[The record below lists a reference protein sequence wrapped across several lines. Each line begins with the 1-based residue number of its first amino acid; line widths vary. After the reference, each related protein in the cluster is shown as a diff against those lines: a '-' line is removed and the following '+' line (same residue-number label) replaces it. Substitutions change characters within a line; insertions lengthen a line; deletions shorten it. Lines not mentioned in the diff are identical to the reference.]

1 LNQAKQVFNELVDEL
16 TNHGIQTAQTAAQM
30 VAQAIN
36 KVNGILTGKSTRAV
50 QQRDFQDFIINQL
63 GLGAVWDQIQALGG
77 QPVSQIIQ
85 EGLQLV
91 LAGKDVLAQAQVV
104 FNQLVQDLINH
115 TAQASVLVGAAI
127 QQVADLLNKQPKSA
141 QRGIQDFIINE
152 LGLGAVWSI
161 IQNLGSGFV
170 SQIMSEGLQLLV
182 SGKDKLKQAQAVFAE
197 LVDEL
202 TNHGIQT
209 AQAAAQM
216 VAQAINKVNG
226 ILSGKTTRA
235 VQQRDLQS
243 FVINELGLGLVWDE
257 IQSLGANV
265 VAQILNEGM
274 QLVFAGQDVYNQA
287 IAIFKQ
293 LVSDL
298 TNHTANASTLVTAA
312 IQTVA
317 ALLNKNPS
325 RMARIDIVDFLLNTL
340 GLQSVWTEIQDLGN
354 NFVAQIISEGFQLIF
369 AGQEKLQAAQA
380 IFNQLVSDLTNHT
393 AGASGLVAQAIAQ
406 VAALL
411 NKSQ

>member
-1 LNQAKQVFNELVDEL
+1 
-16 TNHGIQTAQTAAQM
+16 
-30 VAQAIN
+30 
-36 KVNGILTGKSTRAV
+36 
-50 QQRDFQDFIINQL
+50 
-63 GLGAVWDQIQALGG
+63 
-77 QPVSQIIQ
+77 
-85 EGLQLV
+85 
-91 LAGKDVLAQAQVV
+91 
-104 FNQLVQDLINH
+104 
-115 TAQASVLVGAAI
+115 
-127 QQVADLLNKQPKSA
+127 
-141 QRGIQDFIINE
+141 
-152 LGLGAVWSI
+152 
-161 IQNLGSGFV
+161 
-170 SQIMSEGLQLLV
+170 
-182 SGKDKLKQAQAVFAE
+182 
-197 LVDEL
+197 
-202 TNHGIQT
+202 
-209 AQAAAQM
+209 
-216 VAQAINKVNG
+216 
-226 ILSGKTTRA
+226 
-235 VQQRDLQS
+235 
-243 FVINELGLGLVWDE
+243 
-257 IQSLGANV
+257 
-265 VAQILNEGM
+265 M

-287 IAIFKQ
+287 IAIFKQLVSDLTNHTSNASTLVTAAIQTVAALLNKNPKARIVARIDLVDFLLNTLGLQSVWVEIQSLGANVVAQLLNEGMQLLFAGQDKIYAAQLIFKQ

>member
-1 LNQAKQVFNELVDEL
+1 MSGNGKLALAKQVFDELVDEL
-16 TNHGIQTAQTAAQM
+16 TNHGKQSIYAASQM

-36 KVNGILTGKSTRAV
+36 KV
-50 QQRDFQDFIINQL
+50 
-63 GLGAVWDQIQALGG
+63 
-77 QPVSQIIQ
+77 SQII
-85 EGLQLV
+85 
-91 LAGKDVLAQAQVV
+91 
-104 FNQLVQDLINH
+104 
-115 TAQASVLVGAAI
+115 TAR
-127 QQVADLLNKQPKSA
+127 D
-141 QRGIQDFIINE
+141 R
-152 LGLGAVWSI
+152 
-161 IQNLGSGFV
+161 
-170 SQIMSEGLQLLV
+170 
-182 SGKDKLKQAQAVFAE
+182 
-197 LVDEL
+197 
-202 TNHGIQT
+202 
-209 AQAAAQM
+209 
-216 VAQAINKVNG
+216 
-226 ILSGKTTRA
+226 
-235 VQQRDLQS
+235 RDLQS

-298 TNHTANASTLVTAA
+298 TNHTSNASTLVTAA

>member
-1 LNQAKQVFNELVDEL
+1 VLNDQSVQQRDLQDFIINQLGLGAVWSIIQNLGSGFVSQIMSEGIQLLMAGQDKLNQAKQVFNELVDEL

-298 TNHTANASTLVTAA
+298 TNHTSNASTLVTAA

-317 ALLNKNPS
+317 ALLNSNYFFKY
-325 RMARIDIVDFLLNTL
+325 
-340 GLQSVWTEIQDLGN
+340 
-354 NFVAQIISEGFQLIF
+354 
-369 AGQEKLQAAQA
+369 
-380 IFNQLVSDLTNHT
+380 
-393 AGASGLVAQAIAQ
+393 
-406 VAALL
+406 
-411 NKSQ
+411 